1 MRAVALALCLCFA
14 SESLASEPVPVVT
27 VADTSEDR
35 VGRLLAEL
43 GGAAAG
49 AALPTLLWLPFL
61 LNQNQGGSGSLLFP
75 AMFAVAMSL
84 EPLSMATGA
93 WLVHK
98 KLGGRGLWP
107 AAFGGTMLGVALGAG
122 VVGSVVYAT
131 NGNTLYTALS
141 ALGGGLVGLAAAV
154 FVLELHHDRNTDVSA
169 SVVPTPGGVVGGIN
183 LRF

>member
-1 MRAVALALCLCFA
+1 MTAHEELALAFPFA
-14 SESLASEPVPVVT
+14 LRFGDKNSAVVPYISAAPT
-27 VADTSEDR
+27 VAFQTSR
-35 VGRLLAEL
+35 FSSS
-43 GGAAAG
+43 AG
-49 AALPTLLWLPFL
+49 ATKGNAILA
-61 LNQNQGGSGSLLFP
+61 GG
-75 AMFAVAMSL
+75 
-84 EPLSMATGA
+84 EGA
-93 WLVHK
+93 
-98 KLGGRGLWP
+98 
-107 AAFGGTMLGVALGAG
+107 FGVALGAG